1 MAGFFDSPRI
11 ELSDC
16 GVSVTLIYPSF
27 VATRGRKAS
36 RVTMPVEAC
45 VRSSVKVAARRQCQ
59 VLIPSIATVGLWFK
73 LTAPLLFD
81 RDVRIMMA
89 SREI

>member
-1 MAGFFDSPRI
+1 MAAFFDSPRI
-11 ELSDC
+11 ELPDC
-16 GVSVTLIYPSF
+16 EVSVTLICPSF